1 MIGTLLR
8 IRYEVEELLGDTSI
22 FTAYKAKDR
31 VQGREV
37 TVRVLKSPYAQ
48 EPEFIEALKR
58 VIQKYANAFGNGIE
72 SLIDVDDH
80 EGQPFLV
87 SEYSGG
93 QTLSDRIDKLAPF
106 SVSIAVSTA
115 ISICEGLN
123 ALHQDGVAH
132 GDVSAKNI
140 IALPDGQC
148 RLQLAGLW
156 ETYSASQTAGLV
168 ALPAMAPYL
177 APEVSGGQMPSP
189 TSDVYSVGIL
199 LYQLLSGRLPYSAD
213 TAVSM
218 ALKHATAGIP
228 SVKIYNSAVPAALD
242 EIVKKSMAKD
252 PAARYANAGDL
263 LSDLR
268 MLQDALRFGKTMQ
281 WPQKTAA
288 AVATPTTAVEKEKQ
302 PVAPKMSAIREP
314 EDKTKKKKEKEPR
327 DVPIWM
333 LVIFGFFAVAFLAL
347 IGVWV
352 VFNVSQP
359 KLVVVPNVKGAKLS
373 EAQKTLEG
381 LKLKIRVSGR
391 EINDVQPPDTILTMT
406 PPAGR
411 KLHEGSSV
419 NVKISTGSRY
429 VAVPDLKG
437 KTMDSARSML
447 EAINLTLSDSYSSQP
462 DPKLDAGLIISQ
474 SPDANAKVDRFG
486 RVTVVLS
493 SGKSGGQ
500 VPTNSDQDKQ
510 YVYNLKIKLTGLT
523 EGVVLRIDIVDAR
536 GERTIYES
544 PHQPDDS
551 IDIPAQGYGKEA
563 TFKIFYDNQLVTTK
577 EKKAEE
583 EVPNPN

>member
-1 MIGTLLR
+1 MIGDVLR
-8 IRYEVEELLGDTSI
+8 IRYELIESLGENAI
-22 FTAYKAKDR
+22 FKCYLAKDR

-37 TVRVLKSPYAQ
+37 TVRLFKSPFSQ
-48 EPEFIEALKR
+48 ETAYTDAVRK
-58 VIQKYANAFGNGIE
+58 VVQKYANTFGNGVE
-72 SLIDVDDH
+72 GLIDVDDH
-80 EGQPFLV
+80 EGQAFLV
-87 SEYSGG
+87 SEYTQG
-93 QTLSDRIDKLAPF
+93 QPLSERIDKLAPF
-106 SVSIAVSTA
+106 SVSVAVSTA

-123 ALHQDGVAH
+123 SLHQSGIAH
-132 GDVSAKNI
+132 GDVTAQNI
-140 IALPDGQC
+140 VALPDGQC

-168 ALPAMAPYL
+168 ALPGMASYL
-177 APEVSGGQMPSP
+177 APEVSSGQMPSP

-213 TAVSM
+213 TPVSM

-228 SVKIYNSAVPAALD
+228 SVKIYNSAVPASLD
-242 EIVKKSMAKD
+242 EIVKKAMAKD
-252 PAARYANAGDL
+252 PANRYASAAEL

-281 WPQKTAA
+281 WPSKPAPATTTAA
-288 AVATPTTAVEKEKQ
+288 APKEKQ

-314 EDKTKKKKEKEPR
+314 EESTKKKKKEKEPR

-333 LVIFGFFAVAFLAL
+333 LVIFGFFAIAFLAL

-419 NVKISTGSRY
+419 NVKISTGSRF
-429 VAVPDLKG
+429 VSVPDLKG

-447 EAINLTLSDSYSSQP
+447 EAINLTLSDSYTTQP
-462 DPKLDAGLIISQ
+462 DSKLDAGLIISQ
-474 SPDANAKVDRFG
+474 SPDAKAKVDRFG

-500 VPTNSDQDKQ
+500 VPINSDQDKQ

-523 EGVVLRIDIVDAR
+523 EGIVLRVDILDAR

-551 IDIPAQGYGKEA
+551 IEIPAQGYGKEA
-563 TFKIFYDNQLVTTK
+563 KFKIFYDNQLVTTK

-583 EVPNPN
+583 EAPAPN